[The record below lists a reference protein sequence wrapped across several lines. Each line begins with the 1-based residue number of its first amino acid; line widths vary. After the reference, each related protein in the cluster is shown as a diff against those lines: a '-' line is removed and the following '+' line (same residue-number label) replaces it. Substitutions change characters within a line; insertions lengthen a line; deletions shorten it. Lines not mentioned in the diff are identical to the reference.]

1 MGPNGAVGETD
12 LAADQALAARRSQR
26 AQSGQDAIG
35 VVEGKAGIAR
45 RHMNRLSVMGELTAS
60 LAHEITQ
67 PIASTLNN
75 ARAAQNFL
83 NKQAPDLNDVRE
95 ALGCVMADADR
106 AGEIFDRIR
115 DQVKKAP
122 PRKDHFDLNA
132 AINEVAV
139 LAQNAIM
146 QNGVS
151 VQTRLA
157 EGLTSI
163 HGDRVQ
169 LQQVV
174 MNLLLNAV
182 EAMGRS
188 QAGARE
194 LLISTEQNHKGALVA
209 VRDSGPGIDAA
220 QLERVFDRFYTT
232 KSRGMGMGLSI
243 CRSTI
248 DTHGG
253 RLWATACQ
261 PHGTLFQFT
270 IPARPA

>member
-1 MGPNGAVGETD
+1 LESD
-12 LAADQALAARRSQR
+12 LA
-26 AQSGQDAIG
+26 
-35 VVEGKAGIAR
+35 
-45 RHMNRLSVMGELTAS
+45 HMNRLSVMGELTAS

-67 PIASTLNN
+67 PIASARNN

-83 NKQAPDLNDVRE
+83 NKQAPDLDDVRE
-95 ALGCVMADADR
+95 ALGCVVADADR
-106 AGEIFDRIR
+106 AGEIIDRIR
-115 DQVKKAP
+115 DQV
-122 PRKDHFDLNA
+122 RKVPQRMERFDLST
-132 AINEVAV
+132 AINEVMV
-139 LAQNAIM
+139 LARNAIM

-157 EGLTSI
+157 EGLFSI
-163 HGDRVQ
+163 CGDRVQ

-174 MNLLLNAV
+174 MNLILNAV
-182 EAMGRS
+182 EAMSDS
-188 QAGARE
+188 QAGTRE
-194 LLISTEQNHKGALVA
+194 LSISTEQDHKGVLVA

-220 QLERVFDRFYTT
+220 HLERVFDPFYTT

-243 CRSTI
+243 SRAI
-248 DTHGG
+248 IETHGG